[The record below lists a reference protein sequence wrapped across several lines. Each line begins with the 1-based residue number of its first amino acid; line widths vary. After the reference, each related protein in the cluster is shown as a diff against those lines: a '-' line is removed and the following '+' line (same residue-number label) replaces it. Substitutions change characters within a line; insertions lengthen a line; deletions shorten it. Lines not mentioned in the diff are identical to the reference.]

1 VSLLNQYLKT
11 IGQAEAGY
19 RLSTPLPSMVRRR
32 KRREYDG
39 AFLIRWILV
48 LLVPALMVG
57 VVVWRTGHDR
67 AVEPRD
73 VTIAQ
78 RLNAGGHE
86 APASA
91 AQASL
96 PSVAAVANL
105 NRTREASTTA
115 GGETNAA
122 EANVRAADAHSGELT
137 GEKLASAYRAETGIA
152 PLERG
157 RTLPREG
164 EKGLPNREEPKS
176 PSASPPVAAEHKD
189 SAPTPQEVAEGLYQQ
204 GLLAFQDGRLA
215 DAEYFLLETL
225 KKAPSD
231 TSALLNLSNLYV
243 RQDRL
248 DLAEKAL
255 QQIQRIDKG
264 NTNSLNNLGVIA
276 LRRKDR
282 ETARLCFNRS
292 LEINPADEMA
302 LTNLAYLAQTEDK
315 ASEAQSFYEKIISL
329 NPENVDAFVK
339 FAHLKEQEG
348 KIGDA
353 LGLYIQCLK
362 LQGVQNDAVLAQ
374 KIRNRISMIRDYS
387 VDSR

>member
-1 VSLLNQYLKT
+1 
-11 IGQAEAGY
+11 
-19 RLSTPLPSMVRRR
+19 MVRRR

-39 AFLIRWILV
+39 GFFVRLTLV
-48 LLVPALMVG
+48 LLIPALVAS

-67 AVEPRD
+67 PLEPGEGMM
-73 VTIAQ
+73 AQ
-78 RLNAGGHE
+78 RVNAGGHE
-86 APASA
+86 ASVGAGKVSPPA
-91 AQASL
+91 
-96 PSVAAVANL
+96 AAVEANSSIVH
-105 NRTREASTTA
+105 EAVPTTA
-115 GGETNAA
+115 GSEGKKS
-122 EANVRAADAHSGELT
+122 EATVRTADAHSGEHA
-137 GEKLASAYRAETGIA
+137 GEKLASAYTAETGTT
-152 PLERG
+152 PSERG

-164 EKGLPNREEPKS
+164 EKGLMNREESKS
-176 PSASPPVAAEHKD
+176 PPTAPPVVAEHKD
-189 SAPTPQEVAEGLYQQ
+189 NVPTPQEVAEGLYQQ

-225 KKAPSD
+225 KKAPGD

-264 NTNSLNNLGVIA
+264 NTNALNNLGVIA

-282 ETARLCFNRS
+282 ETARVCFNRS
-292 LEINPADEMA
+292 LEVNPADETA
-302 LTNLAYLAQTEDK
+302 LTNLAYLAQTEDN
-315 ASEAQSFYEKIISL
+315 ASEAQGFYEKILTL
-329 NPENVDAFVK
+329 NPENVDAFIK

-353 LGLYIQCLK
+353 LRLYLQCLK

-374 KIRNRISMIRDYS
+374 KIRNRISIMRDYS
-387 VDSR
+387 VNSQ